1 MRWHILLVYLCWLG
15 MDLSVFVNVNLHIRS
30 TVLGTAHLGGL
41 TFKRPNFFF
50 LFLPV
55 LASNL
60 ITGTGK
66 GRDLIRRSARNENK
80 APRATPVLLLL
91 FWKRKK
97 ILKILKIN
105 DPLNEFNIFFCLK

>member
-41 TFKRPNFFF
+41 TFKRPKFFF
-50 LFLPV
+50 FFLPV

-80 APRATPVLLLL
+80 APARHPCCCCFFGSA
-91 FWKRKK
+91 KK
-97 ILKILKIN
+97 YEKN
-105 DPLNEFNIFFCLK
+105 SRD